1 MKFKRIIP
9 IVKKE
14 FRQVRRDTR
23 TLAILIFMPV
33 FLLVMFGY
41 ALNFDVK
48 HISLAVYD
56 EDRSKTSRDFIQEFF
71 QSEYFD
77 QKYYL
82 QDQQRIN
89 ELLDENQVTG
99 VLVVPYDFSRK
110 VLSGQNAEI
119 QILVDGSN
127 SNAAATVIG
136 YANGI
141 VQAHTAKILIDLL
154 LVKTGRKFSMPIDYQ
169 PRVWYNPELKS
180 AQFLIPGLIAFILM
194 LSGVVST
201 ALSVVREKERGTME
215 QIIVSP
221 IKPLEL
227 ILGKAIAYIVI
238 SIASAYLILLMGW
251 LIFDVPVKGSQVEL
265 FLVTLL
271 FLFVALGMGLFI
283 STISDSQQ
291 VAFQIS
297 ALLTILPTFLLSGFV
312 FPIRNMPKAIQLF
325 TYIIPARYFL
335 IALRA
340 IMLKGVGIAAFWQQ
354 VLFMAAFAVI
364 VTSLSWV
371 RMRKKRL

>member
-1 MKFKRIIP
+1 MFKRIKP
-9 IVKKE
+9 IIKKE
-14 FRQVRRDTR
+14 FRQVFRDTG
-23 TLAILIFMPV
+23 TLGILVFLPV
-33 FLLVMFGY
+33 FLLIMFGY

-56 EDRSKTSRDFIQEFF
+56 EDKSRQSRDFIREFF

-77 QKYYL
+77 RKYSL
-82 QDQQRIN
+82 QDKSKIN
-89 ELLDENQVTG
+89 ELLDENRVTG
-99 VLVVPYDFSRK
+99 VLVVPYDFSKK
-110 VLSGQNAEI
+110 VLAGQEAQV

-136 YANGI
+136 YASGI
-141 VQAHTAKILIDLL
+141 VQAYSSKVLLELL
-154 LVKTGRKFSMPIDYQ
+154 LNKTGRKLSPPIDFR

-194 LSGVVST
+194 ISGVVST

-227 ILGKAIAYIVI
+227 IVGKAVAYIVI
-238 SIASAYLILLMGW
+238 SLVSAYLILLMGW
-251 LIFDVPVKGSQVEL
+251 LIFDVPVKGSQFSL

-312 FPIRNMPKAIQLF
+312 FPIRNMPAAIQVV

-335 IALRA
+335 VALRA
-340 IMLKGVGIAAFWQQ
+340 IMLKGVGIAGFWQQ
-354 VLFMAAFAVI
+354 VLFLAAFAVI
-364 VTSLSWV
+364 ITGLSWV

>member
-1 MKFKRIIP
+1 MFRRIKP
-9 IVKKE
+9 IIKKE
-14 FRQVRRDTR
+14 FRQVSRDTG
-23 TLAILIFMPV
+23 TLGILV
-33 FLLVMFGY
+33 FLPMFLLIMFGY

-56 EDRSKTSRDFIQEFF
+56 EDRSKTSRDFIREFF

-82 QDQQRIN
+82 KDKSRIN
-89 ELLDENQVTG
+89 ELLDEGQVTG
-99 VLVVPYDFSRK
+99 VLVVPCDFSKK
-110 VLSGQNAEI
+110 VLAGQDAQV

-136 YANGI
+136 YASGI
-141 VQAHTAKILIDLL
+141 VQAYTSKILIDLL
-154 LVKTGRKFSMPIDYQ
+154 LVKTGRTFSLPIDFR

-180 AQFLIPGLIAFILM
+180 AQFLVPGLIAFILM
-194 LSGVVST
+194 ISGVIST

-227 ILGKAIAYIVI
+227 IIGKAIAYIVI
-238 SIASAYLILLMGW
+238 SLVSAYLILLMGW
-251 LIFDVPVKGSQVEL
+251 LVFDVPVKGSQVQL

-312 FPIRNMPKAIQLF
+312 FPIRNMPYPIQIV

-335 IALRA
+335 VALRA
-340 IMLKGVGIAAFWQQ
+340 IMLKGVGIAVFWQQ
-354 VLFMAAFAVI
+354 ILFMIAFAALMVG
-364 VTSLSWV
+364 LSWA